1 MGKHRVSVSL
11 MGRGSGE
18 SDDRRRPGQL
28 VNQVPV
34 RYNGKT
40 ELTYDVPAGGTG
52 KADFALTSP

>member
-1 MGKHRVSVSL
+1 